1 MNITLRNAQGQQL
14 VDVSDIKDCSEWSHI
29 RLATGHVW
37 SSSGLHHGPCKSSKM
52 TLDAELEGIP
62 HLQII
67 LIWEKVLTPSK
78 AERTCRET
86 LDERAGQS
94 PTL

>member
-1 MNITLRNAQGQQL
+1 MHHAVGEQL
-14 VDVSDIKDCSEWSHI
+14 PDVSDVKDCSEWSDI
-29 RLATGHVW
+29 RQATGHLW
-37 SSSGLHHGPCKSSKM
+37 SSSGLHHRSYASAEI
-52 TLDAELEGIP
+52 TLDAGLEGILHP
-62 HLQII
+62 QMIP
-67 LIWEKVLTPSK
+67 IWKEQLTPSK